1 MLKLA
6 CLIVG
11 LSLVTFFTV
20 RFVLSLTEGGHTRSK
35 VWKWIKHVVDAI
47 SGVG

>member
-6 CLIVG
+6 FLFVG

-20 RFVLSLTEGGHTRSK
+20 RFFLSLREGGHTRSK
-35 VWKWIKHVVDAI
+35 VWKWIKNVVDAI
-47 SGVG
+47 SGIG